1 MNLCQIANM
10 SRTQPSLEHLEAQR
24 SSVVEAQGL
33 STLKHS
39 AMKHNRGMAPIS
51 SSPSHPRQNSALTIP
66 AALKALA
73 ERGASPTPLLIDH
86 SAGPRIELS
95 GRVLV
100 NWWAKNCGL
109 LEMEFGLSPGDTVCL
124 DVPPHW
130 RTLPLALAALS
141 LGATVTDRAE
151 DADLVITNRPSEHMS
166 APEVL
171 AVTLEALAVS
181 FPGDL
186 PEGMVDHAAEVR
198 AQPDAL
204 TFSAANAAQASWDV
218 DGVDSASL
226 EHLLAA
232 EAADGAD
239 ASVSWLAVGGAN
251 AERGWSAAVASL
263 LACQPEGSLV
273 LVAPDALVDG
283 APADTLRTQERITR
297 AATA

>member
-1 MNLCQIANM
+1 
-10 SRTQPSLEHLEAQR
+10 
-24 SSVVEAQGL
+24 
-33 STLKHS
+33 
-39 AMKHNRGMAPIS
+39 MAPITNS
-51 SSPSHPRQNSALTIP
+51 SSHPHQRSALTIP
-66 AALKALA
+66 AALTALT
-73 ERGASPTPLLIDH
+73 ERGSSPTPLLIDH

-109 LEMEFGLSPGDTVCL
+109 LEMEFGLGAGGTVCL

-151 DADLVITNRPSEHMS
+151 DADLVITNRPWEHMS
-166 APEVL
+166 APDVL

-181 FPGDL
+181 FPDDL

-204 TFSAANAAQASWDV
+204 MFSAASATQASWDV
-218 DGVDSASL
+218 GGVDSASL
-226 EHLLAA
+226 EQLLAA
-232 EAADGAD
+232 EAADGAG
-239 ASVSWLAVGGAN
+239 ASVSWLAVGDTDTAQ
-251 AERGWSAAVASL
+251 GWSAAVASL

-297 AATA
+297 AATAWNTARLLTTRRDY